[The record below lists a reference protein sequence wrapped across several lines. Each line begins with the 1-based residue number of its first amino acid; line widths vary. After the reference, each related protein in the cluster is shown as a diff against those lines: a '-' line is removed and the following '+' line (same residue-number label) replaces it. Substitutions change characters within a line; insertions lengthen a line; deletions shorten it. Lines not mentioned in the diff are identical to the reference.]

1 METAER
7 VVSFLNTWEI
17 PNKERT
23 PKEHLE
29 KTTDLAH
36 FMNAVY
42 PDRQS
47 DDLLEEIL
55 NFRTG
60 LRSAIEVSKKEEIN
74 TWISERDLDFT
85 IKENGEGAAAE
96 VRFYSKTDSLINQ
109 VLVDVLQLI
118 QAKSFH
124 RIKICPDCKWAFFD
138 QSKSATK
145 KWCSM
150 NAKSPHGRACG
161 TISKV
166 KKYRE
171 KKKEEL

>member
-1 METAER
+1 MEE
-7 VVSFLNTWEI
+7 V
-17 PNKERT
+17 
-23 PKEHLE
+23 
-29 KTTDLAH
+29 
-36 FMNAVY
+36 
-42 PDRQS
+42 
-47 DDLLEEIL
+47 L

-60 LRSAIEVSKKEEIN
+60 LRSAIEAREIGIIN

-85 IKENGEGAAAE
+85 IKVNGAGPADE
-96 VRFYSKTDSLINQ
+96 VSFFSKTDSLINQ
-109 VLVDVLQLI
+109 VLVDILQLI
-118 QAKSFH
+118 QARSFH

-150 NAKSPHGRACG
+150 NAKSPNGRACG

-171 KKKEEL
+171 KNKES